1 MRWGEPHLHHFL
13 VVRRGFNIPRKLGKL
28 ADIKIAK
35 IVSFLN
41 GKMYFLSVFHLF
53 FSQIQMFETNKI
65 VQGNYNSLQI
75 NLARFAR
82 AKL

>member
-28 ADIKIAK
+28 ADIEIAK

-53 FSQIQMFETNKI
+53 FS
-65 VQGNYNSLQI
+65 
-75 NLARFAR
+75 
-82 AKL
+82 